1 MKDFENFR
9 QINHHEKEIIS
20 NSFLRISSRLLP
32 FFKKNERF
40 FYISINKQTSHNR
53 YPQIY
58 LISEE
63 LKSFLSILISYDN
76 ICSAGLYFGF
86 IKRGKFYLSLE
97 GAEFLYIQG
106 LFPKSLRLYVNEKG
120 EKSLLYGNN
129 ILKKMLIDES
139 FDFKEK
145 DFLIVCNKSNEIIA
159 IGQSQVES
167 EQIHNLKSTDLI
179 AVNLS
184 DKGTYLREKQ

>member
-9 QINHHEKEIIS
+9 HINHHEKEIII
-20 NSFLRISSRLLP
+20 NSLLRLSSSLLL

-58 LISEE
+58 LVSEE
-63 LKSFLSILISYDN
+63 LKSFLKNLISYDN
-76 ICSAGLYFGF
+76 ICSTGLYFGF
-86 IKRGKFYLSLE
+86 IKRGKFFISLE
-97 GAEFLYIQG
+97 GAELLYIQG
-106 LFPKSLRLYVNEKG
+106 LFPKSLRVYVNEKG
-120 EKSLLYGNN
+120 EKSTLYGNN
-129 ILKKMLIDES
+129 ILKKMLIIKA

-145 DFLIVCNKSNEIIA
+145 DLLLILNKSDEIIA
-159 IGQSQVES
+159 IGQSQIEG
-167 EQIHNLKSTDLI
+167 EQVRNLKPKDLI

-184 DKGTYLREKQ
+184 DKGIYLREHQ